1 MRSGVSLIADRKI
14 CVFEDG
20 ERDASGAKILRE
32 IDLDAAAFANNGFN
46 WQQSL
51 NRTVTLESGAV
62 AKLAIEPE
70 GDKRHPARCG
80 PCGADGVGALA
91 LRSHDKRHRGNAGLR
106 SEEHTSELQALMRSS
121 YAGYCVKKNKQK

>member
-51 NRTVTLESGAV
+51 NRTVTLDRRAV

-70 GDKRHPARCG
+70 GDNRHPARCR
-80 PCGADGVGALA
+80 PCAAEGALGSA
-91 LRSHDKRHRGNAGLR
+91 PGWDRVCQSGSITVERGPL
-106 SEEHTSELQALMRSS
+106 
-121 YAGYCVKKNKQK
+121 KKNKN

>member
-51 NRTVTLESGAV
+51 NRTVTLDRAAV

-70 GDKRHPARCG
+70 RDQRHPAPCRPFG
-80 PCGADGVGALA
+80 PVAAGPTVVPRLA
-91 LRSHDKRHRGNAGLR
+91 CQHLGHAGL
-106 SEEHTSELQALMRSS
+106 SLPQQTSHTRPVSPMPPP
-121 YAGYCVKKNKQK
+121 

>member
-51 NRTVTLESGAV
+51 NRTVTLERGAV

-80 PCGADGVGALA
+80 
-91 LRSHDKRHRGNAGLR
+91 R
-106 SEEHTSELQALMRSS
+106 SEERRVGKE
-121 YAGYCVKKNKQK
+121 CVSRCSTRWSPDH

>member
-1 MRSGVSLIADRKI
+1 MLRLGEMRSGVSLIADRKI

-51 NRTVTLESGAV
+51 NRTVTLERGAV

-70 GDKRHPARCG
+70 GEKRHPARCG
-80 PCGADGVGALA
+80 PCGADGVDRKRTRLNS
-91 LRSHDKRHRGNAGLR
+91 SH
-106 SEEHTSELQALMRSS
+106 
-121 YAGYCVKKNKQK
+121 

>member
-51 NRTVTLESGAV
+51 NRTVTLERGAV
-62 AKLAIEPE
+62 AKLANAPE
-70 GDKRHPARCG
+70 SDKRHPPPFG
-80 PCGADGVGALA
+80 HSGAG
-91 LRSHDKRHRGNAGLR
+91 GLR
-106 SEEHTSELQALMRSS
+106 GLGPPRPANPPHVNAHHESL
-121 YAGYCVKKNKQK
+121 

>member
-51 NRTVTLESGAV
+51 NRTVTLERGAV

-70 GDKRHPARCG
+70 GDKRHPA
-80 PCGADGVGALA
+80 
-91 LRSHDKRHRGNAGLR
+91 S
-106 SEEHTSELQALMRSS
+106 SEERRVGKECGRTCRSRWS
-121 YAGYCVKKNKQK
+121 PYQ